1 VSDFESSQTRR
12 DVIVGIFVV
21 VGLAALGWMI
31 FKFGDLPTAVS
42 RMKSFQVLV
51 QFPTA
56 PGVQKDTPVRF
67 CGYQIGRVT
76 QVIAPRIIADLNT
89 GREYHQT
96 KAVLSIDKSYTD
108 IPSNVQAKLMTRG
121 LGSSYIELKIDPNA
135 APVALPDPN
144 GASTYVLKQGV
155 LLQGST
161 GLTSEFFPEESQKKL
176 SNLVEGIGTFIDNA
190 NDIIGNPNNKRN
202 VQETLAHMSEA
213 TASVTVAMKRA
224 TEVMDNAEKTLDEFR
239 TLATTGTT
247 TLQNVDS
254 KAEQLVASLVNT
266 SGEISKATS
275 QLRLAMEKINQ
286 GQGTAGRLVTDARLY
301 EKLLESTEQL
311 NVLLKDFKDL
321 VDTVSE
327 KGLRSI
333 Y

>member
-1 VSDFESSQTRR
+1 MSDFESSQTRR

-21 VGLAALGWMI
+21 VGLAALGWMV

-121 LGSSYIELKIDPNA
+121 LGSSYIELKVDPNA

-224 TEVMDNAEKTLDEFR
+224 TEVMDSAEKTLDEFR

>member
-1 VSDFESSQTRR
+1 MSDYESSQTRR
-12 DVIVGIFVV
+12 DVIVGVFVI

-76 QVIAPRIIADLNT
+76 QVMAPRKIEHLDT
-89 GREYHQT
+89 KQVFHQT
-96 KAVLSIDKSYTD
+96 KVVLSIDKTYTD
-108 IPSNVQAKLMTRG
+108 IPSNVRAMLMTRG
-121 LGSSYIELKIDPNA
+121 LGSSYIELKFDPDVELKPLA
-135 APVALPDPN
+135 DPN

-161 GLTSEFFPEESQKKL
+161 GMTSEFFPEESQKKL
-176 SNLVEGIGTFIDNA
+176 TSLVDGIGRFIQNA
-190 NDIIGNPNNKRN
+190 NDIIGDPNNKRN
-202 VQETLAHMSEA
+202 VKDTLAHMSDA
-213 TASVTVAMKRA
+213 TANVTVAMKKA
-224 TEVMDNAEKTLDEFR
+224 TEVMENAETTLQEFK

-247 TLQNVDS
+247 TLQEFDG
-254 KAEQLVASLVNT
+254 KANRLVTSLVNT
-266 SGEISKATS
+266 SGEIGKAVA
-275 QLRLAMEKINQ
+275 QLRLAMEKVNQ
-286 GQGTAGRLVTDARLY
+286 GQGTAGRLVNDARLY

>member
-1 VSDFESSQTRR
+1 
-12 DVIVGIFVV
+12 
-21 VGLAALGWMI
+21 
-31 FKFGDLPTAVS
+31 
-42 RMKSFQVLV
+42 
-51 QFPTA
+51 
-56 PGVQKDTPVRF
+56 
-67 CGYQIGRVT
+67 
-76 QVIAPRIIADLNT
+76 
-89 GREYHQT
+89 
-96 KAVLSIDKSYTD
+96 
-108 IPSNVQAKLMTRG
+108 
-121 LGSSYIELKIDPNA
+121 
-135 APVALPDPN
+135 
-144 GASTYVLKQGV
+144 
-155 LLQGST
+155 
-161 GLTSEFFPEESQKKL
+161 LTSEFFPEESQKKL
-176 SNLVEGIGTFIDNA
+176 SSLVEGIGAFIDNA
-190 NDIIGNPNNKRN
+190 NDIIGDPNNKRN

-224 TEVMDNAEKTLDEFR
+224 TEVMDSAEKTLDEFR

-247 TLQNVDS
+247 TLQNVDG